1 MPLQQLDRRSIT
13 TMKIVFT
20 CTALLLI
27 QVGLPV
33 LAAPPQHGTISRDL
47 GYSKLTPTL
56 DGLLP
61 DSKRQTRDADVS
73 DFQVAEEDYNE
84 AEVQGNKE
92 DTDFPA
98 YEVPL
103 GEITEAEAEG
113 GNKDTGIYDS
123 VDSEVGEEGSSEAE
137 VSEDNMET
145 DSDLKISEVTEEDS
159 SEFDVEEEYP
169 EYPDFKMI
177 STVIEDTTT
186 TTTTARPRSVKR
198 RNNNS
203 NNNDNNTIGVDRFSA
218 KQAQCPS

>member
-1 MPLQQLDRRSIT
+1 
-13 TMKIVFT
+13 MKIVFT

-33 LAAPPQHGTISRDL
+33 LAATPRHGTISRDL

-61 DSKRQTRDADVS
+61 DPKRQTRDADVS
-73 DFQVAEEDYNE
+73 DFQVAEEDYSE

-113 GNKDTGIYDS
+113 GNKDTGNYDS
-123 VDSEVGEEGSSEAE
+123 VDSEVGEEGPSEAE

-203 NNNDNNTIGVDRFSA
+203 NNNEKKKLALIAFQLNALRRRPYFG
-218 KQAQCPS
+218 